1 MDSRRGVNNAIQS
14 QEADQLRL
22 VIMQVG
28 GFGSGSC
35 EGWAGVSVLEAHETE
50 PSRWTALLEEA
61 LRDNAVDQDHEI
73 LTAAKALLEKADPT
87 GSAAGKYT
95 IDLRGAQAVQV
106 GDHGQMTVTFGG
118 PVASPGTNPGS

>member
-14 QEADQLRL
+14 QEADQLLRNKAKVTPATTAEAAAL
-22 VIMQVG
+22 DP
-28 GFGSGSC
+28 
-35 EGWAGVSVLEAHETE
+35 VSVLEAHETE

-61 LRDNAVDQDHEI
+61 LRDNAVDQDYEI